1 MGKKTGEEQ
10 AAHKDVSLGEWLQ
23 WSNREYPMP
32 CYSAIPH
39 ISTILDGCPEGF
51 RPAMLFHL
59 LGGYGALAF
68 SNVRARYLDGRYHS
82 PSLQVIIEGKQGSG
96 KSVFKD
102 VYEQDLFQRV
112 VMDNRLKSRTGRT
125 DRIVQIVGTD
135 ISKARLM
142 EVIANSRG
150 LSLYALE
157 TEIDTIRKSA
167 SKGGGFSSDLLRK
180 AF

>member
-59 LGGYGALAF
+59 LGGYGALTMIFAE
-68 SNVRARYLDGRYHS
+68 N
-82 PSLQVIIEGKQGSG
+82 
-96 KSVFKD
+96 
-102 VYEQDLFQRV
+102 
-112 VMDNRLKSRTGRT
+112 
-125 DRIVQIVGTD
+125 
-135 ISKARLM
+135 IS
-142 EVIANSRG
+142 
-150 LSLYALE
+150 YAAMALP
-157 TEIDTIRKSA
+157 T
-167 SKGGGFSSDLLRK
+167 
-180 AF
+180 